1 MTVVEEAAT
10 YRPFLKPARLEPP
23 RQPSEKAV
31 QIWADNKKPPCG
43 GFFNCVI
50 TQRQRTLSDCGGD

>member
-43 GFFNCVI
+43 GFFNCDI
-50 TQRQRTLSDCGGD
+50 TQRQRTL